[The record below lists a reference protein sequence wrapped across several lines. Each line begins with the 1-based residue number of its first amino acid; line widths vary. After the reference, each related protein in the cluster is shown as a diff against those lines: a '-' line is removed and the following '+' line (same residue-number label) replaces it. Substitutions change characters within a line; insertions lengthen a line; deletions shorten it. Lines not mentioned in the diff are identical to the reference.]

1 MKHPCLMG
9 TNANEGDF
17 LVAMLMQST
26 KTKDILNKSPSS
38 ALLDILMLSNDGA
51 EQSVW
56 TKKRLLEDKVIYIYR
71 KVKSHRVPDRNSYFL
86 ILPRRQGVSR
96 VQNVLKTLLYRAS
109 RPLPNV
115 RDSLWTL
122 QTPSIAISI

>member
-1 MKHPCLMG
+1 MAVKHPCLMG

-38 ALLDILMLSNDGA
+38 ALLDILMLSSDGA
-51 EQSVW
+51 QQSVW

-71 KVKSHRVPDRNSYFL
+71 KVKSHRVPDRDSYFL
-86 ILPRRQGVSR
+86 ILPRGHQ
-96 VQNVLKTLLYRAS
+96 
-109 RPLPNV
+109 
-115 RDSLWTL
+115 
-122 QTPSIAISI
+122 

>member
-51 EQSVW
+51 EQSAW
-56 TKKRLLEDKVIYIYR
+56 TKKRLLEEDKVIYIYR
-71 KVKSHRVPDRNSYFL
+71 KVKSHRVPDRNLVIFL
-86 ILPRRQGVSR
+86 SCLG
-96 VQNVLKTLLYRAS
+96 
-109 RPLPNV
+109 
-115 RDSLWTL
+115 D
-122 QTPSIAISI
+122 ISN